1 MKSILM
7 EIGKI
12 LKDIPNMDKTSMA
25 VIMNPIDTM
34 EQAQR
39 LLKYL
44 QVNKDNK
51 EIMKMG
57 YLLKHN
63 HEIIGN

>member
-1 MKSILM
+1 MKQILI
-7 EIGKI
+7 EIANI
-12 LKDIPNMDKTSMA
+12 LWKVPNIDETSVA
-25 VIMNPIDTM
+25 VIMNPIDTI

-44 QVNKDNK
+44 QENKDNK

>member
-44 QVNKDNK
+44 QENKDNK

>member
-44 QVNKDNK
+44 QENKDNK

-57 YLLKHN
+57 YLLKYN

>member
-1 MKSILM
+1 MKQILI
-7 EIGKI
+7 EIANI
-12 LKDIPNMDKTSMA
+12 LWKVPNIDETSVA

-34 EQAQR
+34 GQAQR

-44 QVNKDNK
+44 QENKDNK

>member
-1 MKSILM
+1 MKQILI
-7 EIGKI
+7 EIANI
-12 LKDIPNMDKTSMA
+12 LWKVPNIDETSVA

-44 QVNKDNK
+44 QENKDNK

>member
-25 VIMNPIDTM
+25 VIINPIDTM

-44 QVNKDNK
+44 QENKDNK